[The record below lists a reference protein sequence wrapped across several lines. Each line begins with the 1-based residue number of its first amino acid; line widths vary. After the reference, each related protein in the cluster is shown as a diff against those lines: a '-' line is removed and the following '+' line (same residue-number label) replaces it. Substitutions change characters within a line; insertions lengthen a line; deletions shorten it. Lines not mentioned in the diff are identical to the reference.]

1 MEKYNLLTQKLL
13 AEGYS
18 VENHPDYVYIRNSY
32 SRNQDPLQ
40 NFDGG
45 FRYYE
50 WYIYDQT
57 FRTPCSLICKGASC
71 HSCMS
76 YMGINWTFENDMAVT
91 VCPYE
96 KQDC

>member
-1 MEKYNLLTQKLL
+1 MEEYNLLTQKLL
-13 AEGYS
+13 AEGYT

-32 SRNQDPLQ
+32 SETQDPLQ

-57 FRTPCSLICKGASC
+57 FRTPCGLLCKGS
-71 HSCMS
+71 S
-76 YMGINWTFENDMAVT
+76 
-91 VCPYE
+91 
-96 KQDC
+96 

>member
-1 MEKYNLLTQKLL
+1 MEEYNLLTQKLL
-13 AEGYS
+13 AEGYT

-32 SRNQDPLQ
+32 SETQDPLQ

-57 FRTPCSLICKGASC
+57 FRTPAVYSVKVPAVIPACLIWESTGRLK
-71 HSCMS
+71 M
-76 YMGINWTFENDMAVT
+76 IWR
-91 VCPYE
+91 
-96 KQDC
+96 